1 MYSFLDTLQ
10 RLTAT
15 IDVGLGKASQVGLE
29 ILGADG
35 KGSDNVCVKS
45 DDQASS

>member
-1 MYSFLDTLQ
+1 MYSFLDILQ
-10 RLTAT
+10 KVTST
-15 IDVGLGKASQVGLE
+15 IDVGLGKASQVGWE

-45 DDQASS
+45 ADQASS